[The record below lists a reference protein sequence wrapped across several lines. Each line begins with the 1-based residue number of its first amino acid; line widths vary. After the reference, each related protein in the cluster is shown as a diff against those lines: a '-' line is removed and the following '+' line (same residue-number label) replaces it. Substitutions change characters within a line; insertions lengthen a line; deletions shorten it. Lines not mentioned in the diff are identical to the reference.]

1 MKMKI
6 KSKVIIGITI
16 AGSVIGGLAWGTP
29 IINLASPIL
38 ATGNQNADIETN
50 GSFQTKGGE
59 FRTFLKTEG
68 PSSIEIQD
76 AAYSTG
82 GVNGWHSH
90 PGLVAVTM
98 ITGTIQWY
106 DEDCRMT
113 TYKAGDSWTEGSQ
126 VHYFRVTGTTGIHLM
141 ATFIIAQGY
150 APRIDQPAPACAAGL
165 GLD

>member
-1 MKMKI
+1 MKI
-6 KSKVIIGITI
+6 RSKLVIGAAV
-16 AGSVIGGLAWGTP
+16 AGCVVGGLAWGTP
-29 IINLASPIL
+29 IVNLASPIL
-38 ATGNQNADIETN
+38 ATGNQNADIETH
-50 GSFQTKGGE
+50 GRFQTNSGE
-59 FRTFLKTEG
+59 FRTSLETEG
-68 PSSIEIQD
+68 PSSILIQD
-76 AAYSTG
+76 AAYALG

-141 ATFIIAQGY
+141 ATFIIAQGST
-150 APRIDQPAPACAAGL
+150 PRIDQPAPPCAAGL